1 MAMVLAMVGGPVT
14 TQKPVYQMRLDVAGA
29 TA

>member
-1 MAMVLAMVGGPVT
+1 MVGGPVT
-14 TQKPVYQMRLDVAGA
+14 TQKPLYQMRLDVAGA